1 MLKLIASLVGHEIF
15 LWLIQNTQIQLR
27 PSIMKMEIQTVVE
40 DFNKNYNNTINKNEQ
55 QETSNVCES
64 IW

>member
-1 MLKLIASLVGHEIF
+1 
-15 LWLIQNTQIQLR
+15 
-27 PSIMKMEIQTVVE
+27 MKMEIQTVVE